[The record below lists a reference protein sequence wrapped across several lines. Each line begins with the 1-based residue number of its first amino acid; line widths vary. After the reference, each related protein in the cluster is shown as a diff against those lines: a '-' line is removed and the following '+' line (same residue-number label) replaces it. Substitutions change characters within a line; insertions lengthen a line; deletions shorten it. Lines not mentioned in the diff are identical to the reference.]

1 MKAVFLDYAT
11 LGGGLDLT
19 ELESL
24 VSELTLF
31 DDSPDDQVAERIAGV
46 DIVFTNKIRLTRALL
61 EQSPALKFIAL
72 TATGSDNIDTEC
84 ARQRGIGVSNIRDY
98 CTQSVVEHVF
108 GVLLTLTHNLNRYHS
123 SVRAGEWQQSTEFCM
138 LNFPIRELS
147 AMTVGIVGYGS
158 LGQGVASVAR
168 EFGARVLVSARPG
181 SDDIPEDRVSL
192 DDVLSGSDVISLH
205 CPLTDSTRNLLAR
218 DQFRAMKNDA
228 ILINTARGGLID
240 SQALVDALASGEI
253 AAAAIDVLSSE
264 PPIDGDPLL
273 DYEGSN
279 LIVTPHIA
287 WATDQARQSAIDELT
302 ANTKAFLEGKERN
315 RVI

>member
-205 CPLTDSTRNLLAR
+205 CPLTDSTRNLLGR